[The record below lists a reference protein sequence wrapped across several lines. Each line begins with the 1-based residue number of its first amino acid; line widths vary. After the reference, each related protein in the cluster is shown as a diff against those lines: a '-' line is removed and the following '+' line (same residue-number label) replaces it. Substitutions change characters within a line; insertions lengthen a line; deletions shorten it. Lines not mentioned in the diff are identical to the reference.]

1 MVIDV
6 TGAVEGISQLWQ
18 SWQQNSD
25 WATDKRLQRSS
36 LGPIKN
42 NNFVTLAWHQLHLM
56 LDCPPLHVWTRLAYA
71 LKKVDKGY
79 KKVDKGYKKIDRGYK
94 KVDNGSKKSWSLIDQ
109 PNWSAA
115 SMQHEIELHNKILA
129 SFQLFYQS
137 ITIYGVLSWCLCVC
151 GARRYNV
158 WCQR

>member
-56 LDCPPLHVWTRLAYA
+56 LDCPPLHDWTRLAYA

-109 PNWSAA
+109 PHRSAA
-115 SMQHEIELHNKILA
+115 SMQHEIDLHNKILA

-137 ITIYGVLSWCLCVC
+137 ITIYGVLIWTYFGVFVC
-151 GARRYNV
+151 S
-158 WCQR
+158 